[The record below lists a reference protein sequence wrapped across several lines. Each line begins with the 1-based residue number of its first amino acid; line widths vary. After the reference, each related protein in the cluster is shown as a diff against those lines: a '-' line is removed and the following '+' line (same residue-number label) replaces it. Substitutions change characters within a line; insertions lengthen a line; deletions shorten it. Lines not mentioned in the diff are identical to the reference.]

1 MRILILEDSD
11 ERIARFEDALSGH
24 NVTVCKA
31 VKTAI
36 GELYDGV
43 FDYIFLDYDLGE
55 GNKNGAEVALYLS
68 MSTRSSEQVIIHS
81 MNPMGQDEMHAL
93 LPGARVVPFSIL
105 IKELEGECLE

>member
-36 GELYDGV
+36 GELYDKT

-55 GNKNGAEVALYLS
+55 GSKTGAVLALYLYENI
-68 MSTRSSEQVIIHS
+68 RDNEQVVIHS
-81 MNPMGQDEMHAL
+81 MNPIGQNEMRAL
-93 LPGARVVPFSIL
+93 LPSARVVPFSVL
-105 IKELEGECLE
+105 IKELEGE